1 MSPDRAYLEDIL
13 YSARLALDYVASLS
27 LSEFEG
33 DTKTQDA
40 VIRRLEVIGEA
51 VKWITPAV
59 RGSMPQIAWQR
70 IASMRNFMIH
80 EYWDVDLQIVWTTVQ
95 DDLPPLI
102 AAIEGRHP

>member
-13 YSARLALDYVASLS
+13 YSAGLALDYVGSLS
-27 LSEFEG
+27 LAEFEG

-59 RGSMPQIAWQR
+59 KGSMPQIAWQR
-70 IASMRNFMIH
+70 IANMRNFMIH

-102 AAIEGRHP
+102 AAIRGHHS

>member
-1 MSPDRAYLEDIL
+1 MSPDRAYLDDIL
-13 YSARLALDYVASLS
+13 YSAGLALDYVGSLS

-51 VKWITPAV
+51 VKWITPQV
-59 RGSMPQIAWQR
+59 RESMPQIEWQR
-70 IASMRNFMIH
+70 IAAMRNFMIH
-80 EYWDVDLQIVWTTVQ
+80 EYWDVDLQIVWATVQ

-102 AAIEGRHP
+102 AAIKGYHP